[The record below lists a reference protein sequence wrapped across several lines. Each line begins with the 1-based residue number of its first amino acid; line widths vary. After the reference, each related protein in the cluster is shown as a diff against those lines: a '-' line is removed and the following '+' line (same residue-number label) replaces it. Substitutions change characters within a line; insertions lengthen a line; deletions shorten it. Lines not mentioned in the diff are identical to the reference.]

1 MQKKKKKLRHT
12 RRKKK
17 KEKRLDSV
25 ESDALSHSPLP
36 QITNRKK
43 KQTSVHAKLSVQA

>member
-1 MQKKKKKLRHT
+1 MQKKKKKIEAHT
-12 RRKKK
+12 TQKK

>member
-1 MQKKKKKLRHT
+1 MQKKKIEAHT
-12 RRKKK
+12 TQKKK